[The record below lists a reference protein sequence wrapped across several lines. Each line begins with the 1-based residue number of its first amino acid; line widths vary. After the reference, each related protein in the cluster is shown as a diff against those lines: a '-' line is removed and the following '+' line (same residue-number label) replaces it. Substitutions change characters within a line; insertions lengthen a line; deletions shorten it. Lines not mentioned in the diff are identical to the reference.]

1 MNLSRCQVHA
11 AHTPDLACH
20 HPLVAR
26 GCSDETDVF
35 TEIANR
41 LTRAHR
47 PHAIREQSD
56 PDTVASLNSRADVKI
71 QASVGAHPEIVHSRH
86 SPRQPASPIS
96 RKRHVKARPLRRDL
110 RLTREDRLHGYAVV
124 GDARDIQIV
133 LVDLLAVH
141 RFPCP
146 FFTSDLR
153 FAPGSVNYTR
163 MTGHSPGAPSSAPGA
178 AISLLRCGMDLRRSA
193 RGAITDSNLR
203 VY

>member
-1 MNLSRCQVHA
+1 MNLSRCHVDA

-20 HPLVAR
+20 HPFVAW

-35 TEIANR
+35 TKIANR

-47 PHAIREQSD
+47 QHAMCGKSD
-56 PDTVASLNSRADVKI
+56 PDAVASLNRRADVKI
-71 QASVGAHPEIVHSRH
+71 YASVGVHPEIVHSRH

-110 RLTREDRLHGYAVV
+110 RLPREDRLHGYAVV
-124 GDARDIQIV
+124 GDARNIQIV

-141 RFPCP
+141 GFPCP

-178 AISLLRCGMDLRRSA
+178 PHLAFEIGRDFSPG
-193 RGAITDSNLR
+193 ITASGS
-203 VY
+203 